1 MSKLEALEDL
11 AKFQRLPASGG
22 PRHATVRRGRRV
34 PGLGFLLVV
43 VLPTLLTGIYYEG
56 IAADQ
61 YSSEAKFVVRSSK
74 IQPGGG
80 IGSLLSGVGISRAQ
94 DDTYPV
100 NDFIMSRDAA
110 KLLSDHQDLRAVMN
124 RPEADF
130 LARFPTFYSKNTFE
144 DLFKR
149 YKDFVNVTL
158 DTSSGISTLAVRS
171 FRAGDAQT
179 IATALLADAEGLVN
193 RMNDR
198 ARRDAI
204 TVAQSEVDRSEQRIT
219 DVQAALTQFRLKQNT
234 LDPTKTSTGLLDL
247 IGRMSQESASSK
259 AQLFELIRTSPQSPQ
274 IPGLR
279 NRIGA
284 LDRQIAEE
292 QRKIVGGDSAIA
304 NSLGD
309 YERLILSREF
319 ADKSLTSAIGSLETA
334 RVEAQRQQL
343 YLERVVEPNFADD
356 ALYPRRVVSI
366 ATVLLAC
373 LLIYG
378 IGWLLV
384 AGVREHTAA

>member
-11 AKFQRLPASGG
+11 AKFQRLPGAGDS
-22 PRHATVRRGRRV
+22 RHAPVRRRRRI

-43 VLPTLLTGIYYEG
+43 VLPTLLTSIYYEG

-61 YSSEAKFVVRSSK
+61 YSSEAKFVVRSSNR
-74 IQPGGG
+74 QTATGL
-80 IGSLLSGVGISRAQ
+80 GSFLSGVGISRAQ

-110 KLLSDHQDLRAVMN
+110 KLLSDRQDLRAVMN

-158 DTSSGISTLAVRS
+158 DTSSGISTLGVRA
-171 FRAGDAQT
+171 FRASDAQAV
-179 IATALLADAEGLVN
+179 ATALLADAEGLVN

-219 DVQAALTQFRLKQNT
+219 DVQAALTKFRLKQNT

-259 AQLFELIRTSPQSPQ
+259 AQLSELIRTSPQSPQ

-292 QRKIVGGDSAIA
+292 QRKIVGGDSSIA
-304 NSLGD
+304 NTLAD

-343 YLERVVEPNFADD
+343 YLERVVEPDLADD

-378 IGWLLV
+378 IGWLMV

>member
-22 PRHATVRRGRRV
+22 PRQIKARRRRRI

-61 YSSEAKFVVRSSK
+61 YNSEAKFVVRSSNR
-74 IQPGGG
+74 QSSGGL
-80 IGSLLSGVGISRAQ
+80 GSFLSGVGISRAQ

-110 KLLSDHQDLRAVMN
+110 KLLLDHQDLRAVMN

-130 LARFPTFYSKNTFE
+130 LARFPIFYWKNTFE

-149 YKDFVNVTL
+149 YKDFVSVTL
-158 DTSSGISTLAVRS
+158 DTSSGISTLSVRS
-171 FRAGDAQT
+171 FRANDALA
-179 IATALLADAEGLVN
+179 IATALLGDAEGLVN

-204 TVAQSEVDRSEQRIT
+204 KVAQSEVDRAEQRIT

-247 IGRMSQESASSK
+247 ISRMSQESASSK
-259 AQLFELIRTSPQSPQ
+259 AQLSELIRTSPQSPQ

-319 ADKSLTSAIGSLETA
+319 ADKSLSSAIGSLEMA

-343 YLERVVEPNFADD
+343 YLERVVEPNLADD

>member
-1 MSKLEALEDL
+1 
-11 AKFQRLPASGG
+11 
-22 PRHATVRRGRRV
+22 V

-43 VLPTLLTGIYYEG
+43 LLPTLLTGIYYEG

-61 YSSEAKFVVRSSK
+61 YNSEAKFVVRSSNR
-74 IQPGGG
+74 QSSGGL
-80 IGSLLSGVGISRAQ
+80 GSFLNGVGISRAQ

-110 KLLSDHQDLRAVMN
+110 KLLLDHQDLRAVMN

-149 YKDFVNVTL
+149 YKDFVSVTL

-171 FRAGDAQT
+171 FRANDAQA
-179 IATALLADAEGLVN
+179 IATALLGDAEGLVN

-204 TVAQSEVDRSEQRIT
+204 KVAQSEVDRAEQRIS

-259 AQLFELIRTSPQSPQ
+259 AQLSELIRTSPQSPQ

-279 NRIGA
+279 NRVGA

-319 ADKSLTSAIGSLETA
+319 ADKSLSSAIGSLETA

-343 YLERVVEPNFADD
+343 YLERVVEPNLADD